1 MYNTYKNSNKTNILL
16 TYKTNISIIKS
27 QYVKR
32 FIKRKVQRKMK
43 TARKKANVKET
54 AVMKKRLWK
63 RIVSCW
69 ELYLLLLPGIVLT
82 IVFKYIPMYGVQIA
96 FKDYNPVL
104 GFSGSPW
111 VGLKWL
117 HKFFFNY
124 KSLDMIRNTVLLS
137 LYTIL
142 WTFPI
147 PIILS
152 LIINQLRFKHFKRI
166 SQTILYA
173 PHFVS
178 IMIVCGMLRIFLS
191 PYGGLI
197 TTIAAALGGNTS
209 LGLLDQAGNF
219 RSIYIAS
226 AIRQDTGWGM
236 IIYTASLASVDSSL
250 HEAAKVDGANTLQRI
265 LHIDLPSL
273 LPMIMIQMIM
283 SFGSLMNVGFEK
295 AYLLQTDLNK
305 ATSEIIATY
314 VYEQGMLKSMY
325 SFSTAV
331 GLFNTVVNIALLVI
345 VNRIASKS
353 ADISFI

>member
-1 MYNTYKNSNKTNILL
+1 MKAAK
-16 TYKTNISIIKS
+16 K
-27 QYVKR
+27 
-32 FIKRKVQRKMK
+32 KMK
-43 TARKKANVKET
+43 GVTVSNRP
-54 AVMKKRLWK
+54 LGQ
-63 RIVSCW
+63 RILSCW
-69 ELYLLLLPGIVLT
+69 QLYLLLLPGIVLT
-82 IVFKYIPMYGVQIA
+82 IVYKYIPMYGVQIA
-96 FKDYNPVL
+96 FRDYNAVL

-111 VGLKWL
+111 VGWKWFE
-117 HKFFFNY
+117 KFFTNY
-124 KSLDMIRNTVLLS
+124 KSWDMIKNTVLLS

-152 LIINQLRFKHFKRI
+152 LVMNQLRFKRFKKI
-166 SQTILYA
+166 AQTILYA

-197 TTIAAALGGNTS
+197 TTITAALGGDTS
-209 LGLLDQAGNF
+209 IGLLDQAENF

-226 AIRQDTGWGM
+226 AIWQDAGWGM
-236 IIYTASLASVDSSL
+236 IIYMATLSSVDASL
-250 HEAAKVDGANTLQRI
+250 HEAAKVDGANTWKRI
-265 LHIDLPSL
+265 LHIDLPAL
-273 LPMIMIQMIM
+273 VPMIMIQLIM

-295 AYLLQTDLNK
+295 AFLLQTDLNK

-331 GLFNTVVNIALLVI
+331 GLFNTAVNIILLII
-345 VNRIASKS
+345 VNKVAKKT